1 MHPFLDPSLH
11 IRWSTLTPE
20 HIVPDITA
28 ALEEAEVLVDAVCRT
43 DRGRMTFDNTFLAF
57 ESSTTRLSEAWGKVG
72 HLDAVCN
79 SDALRAAY
87 NEMLPKVTG
96 FFTKLMMNEA
106 LWDLL
111 KTYAD
116 TPDAKALTGVK
127 KRYLE
132 ETMSDF
138 RASGADLPPDKKK
151 RLEEIEAELATVT
164 QKYSENVLDST
175 NGWELVLTDE
185 SQLAGLPDSAKSAAQ
200 AEAKAKGYGTAEAPA
215 WRLTLKAP
223 CMIPVMEHVD
233 SEDIRHRMWEGSTG
247 IGRTGAWDNTPLI
260 RTILQLRQEK
270 ARLLGKANFAD
281 LVLERRMARNGDRA
295 IAFTE
300 DMHRRISDAF
310 SRQIREL
317 QEFKAEAVSQ
327 PTGPLEPWETA
338 YWSEKRRKAL
348 YDFDEEELRPYF
360 PINGVLGGMFNIAEQ
375 LFGIQIKERAVV
387 FKSAPD
393 AANAPAGNGSDNKI
407 DAADSTSPESESSAP
422 TAAEDAVEVW
432 HPEVKFYEIFND
444 RGTHLGSFYAD
455 WHPRDSKRGGA
466 WMNYLKT
473 GSPPAG
479 DRDREPH
486 LGLIC
491 GNMTP
496 SVDGKPALLS
506 HGEVETVF
514 HEFGHLLHHLLGNVE
529 IKSLNG
535 VNVAWDFV
543 ELPSQI
549 MENFC
554 WDRDSL
560 DCFARHHETGD
571 LIPGRLFKK
580 MMAAKNYL
588 SAVTTMR
595 QLAFGKMDLDLH
607 RMPALAED
615 DDLDAVT
622 DELLKG
628 YVMPLRTKSPSMAR
642 RFTHLFSSPVGY
654 AAGYYSYKW
663 AEVLDADCFSRFQK
677 EGILNPATGQAFR
690 DCILSKG
697 NSEPPEK
704 LFKDFMGR
712 DPELTPLLERSGLV

>member
-1 MHPFLDPSLH
+1 MAPFLDSSLH
-11 IRWSTLTPE
+11 IRWSTLTPD
-20 HIVPDITA
+20 HVIPDITA
-28 ALEEAEVLVDAVCRT
+28 ALEEAEARVDAVCRT
-43 DRGRMTFDNTFLAF
+43 DRGRMTFENTFLAF
-57 ESSTTRLSEAWGKVG
+57 EESTNLLGEAWGKVG

-87 NEMLPKVTG
+87 NEMLPKVTA
-96 FFTKLMMNEA
+96 FYTRLMMNEA

-111 KTYAD
+111 RTYAD
-116 TPDAKALTGVK
+116 TPEAKALTGVQ

-132 ETMSDF
+132 ETLADF

-151 RLEEIEAELATVT
+151 RLEAIEAELATAT

-175 NGWELVLTDE
+175 NSWELILTDE
-185 SQLAGLPDSAKSAAQ
+185 AQLAGLPESAKSAAL
-200 AEAKAKGYGTAEAPA
+200 AEAKAKGHGSPEAPA

-233 SEDIRHRMWEGSTG
+233 DDGIRRQMWEGSTA
-247 IGRTGAWDNTPLI
+247 IGRKEPWDNTGLI
-260 RTILQLRQEK
+260 RSILRLRQEK
-270 ARLLGKANFAD
+270 AQLLGKANFAD

-295 IAFTE
+295 LEFTE
-300 DMHRRISDAF
+300 DMHRRIADAF
-310 SRQIREL
+310 SRQTREL

-348 YDFDEEELRPYF
+348 YDFDEEELRPWF
-360 PINGVLGGMFNIAEQ
+360 PIDGVLGGMFRIAEQ
-375 LFGIQIKERAVV
+375 LFDIRIKERPVV
-387 FKSAPD
+387 FKATPGEDASPD
-393 AANAPAGNGSDNKI
+393 AI
-407 DAADSTSPESESSAP
+407 
-422 TAAEDAVEVW
+422 EVW
-432 HPEVKFYEIFND
+432 HPEVKFYEIHND

-473 GSPPAG
+473 GAPPAG
-479 DRDREPH
+479 DRDRAPH

-491 GNMTP
+491 GNMSP

-560 DCFARHHETGD
+560 DCFARHYQTGEP
-571 LIPGRLFKK
+571 IPARLFKK

-595 QLAFGKMDLDLH
+595 QLAFGKMDLELH
-607 RMPALAED
+607 LRPVLEAD
-615 DDLDAVT
+615 RDLDEIT

-628 YVMPLRTKSPSMAR
+628 YLMPLKTKAPSMVR
-642 RFTHLFSSPVGY
+642 RFTHLFASPVGY

-677 EGILNPATGQAFR
+677 EGVLNPGTGRAFR

-704 LFKDFMGR
+704 LFRDFMGR